1 MGLDLLFSLFS
12 QVEFSQV
19 ISTSAARGAVEKWLL
34 QVQDV
39 MLMSIRDVIEQSKD
53 VCSFPPSTSPSLS
66 LPLTLVLHP
75 AGVRDS
81 PKTEL
86 GKGVAWSGGPLC
98 FSDLLDVRGA

>member
-53 VCSFPPSTSPSLS
+53 VCSLTFPFPSLS

>member
-53 VCSFPPSTSPSLS
+53 VRSLTFPFPSLS